1 MTKHSVSYPEATSS
15 TSHKDYNTFANISV
29 RFSQPENSRPLG
41 NFGQCEECGGLNTG
55 GDDEIDR
62 FIKEAQSHATNFR
75 SVLEW
80 IKYQEFTNVKHLADG
95 GNSTVFTANWLQ
107 GPIQAWNKSI
117 NDWERQTNLGLIIL
131 KRIKDSNN
139 LTSSFMNELSAYHKF
154 STMVSNVMYCYGISR
169 CPCTRELIVVTSY
182 ARDGDLRNYLT
193 KNFDTFT
200 WTQKI
205 STLKDIASG
214 LVKIHSNGLLHKDLH
229 TGNILRH
236 GSWTMI
242 SDLGTRPEITSE
254 IPDYYS
260 IVMQSCWNNNP
271 KMRPT
276 SRDLEKRF
284 DSWINS
290 IKDRQL
296 ICPEISAKEKADV
309 NDSACKWI
317 DSYRNISSQP
327 LPSLS
332 VIQCKILEEQDECH
346 EALYQKYYNQRLIE
360 HAERESKIK
369 ENEPMNPMTWT
380 RELKILADNIFGK
393 SDIDNKLELTGV
405 KSIEEANAIQEVTYD
420 IPVGIRIGIKSEC
433 ILLYYL
439 RY

>member
-1 MTKHSVSYPEATSS
+1 MTKHPVSYPEVTSS

-29 RFSQPENSRPLG
+29 RFSQPENPQPLG

-55 GDDEIDR
+55 YNWCR

-95 GNSTVFTANWLQ
+95 GNSSVFTANWLQ
-107 GPIQAWNKSI
+107 GPIQAWNKST
-117 NDWERQTNLGLIIL
+117 NDWERQTNLDLIIL

-139 LTSSFMNELSAYHKF
+139 LTSSFMNEVAHITNSAQWLAT
-154 STMVSNVMYCYGISR
+154 SCTVM
-169 CPCTRELIVVTSY
+169 
-182 ARDGDLRNYLT
+182 LT

-214 LVKIHSNGLLHKDLH
+214 LDKIHSNGLLHKDLH

-242 SDLGTRPEITSE
+242 SDLGIRPEITSE

-271 KMRPT
+271 NMRPT

-317 DSYRNISSQP
+317 DSYRNISSQS

-420 IPVGIRIGIKSEC
+420 IPVGIRIGVK
-433 ILLYYL
+433 
-439 RY
+439 